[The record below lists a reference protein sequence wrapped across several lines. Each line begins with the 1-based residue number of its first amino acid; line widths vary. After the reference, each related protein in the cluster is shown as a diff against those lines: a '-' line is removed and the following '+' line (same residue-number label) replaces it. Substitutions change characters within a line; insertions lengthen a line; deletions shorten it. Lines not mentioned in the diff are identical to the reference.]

1 MPLPALIAA
10 LLSANQR
17 PQQQLIDDFYASLSG
32 SHLPLRVLSDR
43 GFAKARQ
50 QLHLPALQ
58 RLNTELIAQA
68 DTAGLVP
75 RWCGL
80 RVVAGDGSV
89 LSPARRRCHTTRAS
103 MAADSRLFAPFLPG
117 AELLLHAELS
127 SYADSE
133 RAQLMRALDALK
145 SNDVLVLDRGY
156 PANWLVNALNA
167 RGIRFVMRC
176 DAMGFAAVRAFV
188 RSNSNESL
196 VDLGKPRAAD
206 AKRWGVSADA
216 PTVRLIRQISP
227 NGQIRVLMTNV
238 ARETA
243 SAECFA
249 ALYHQR
255 WRIEEAFK
263 RLKHRLHLE
272 CVSGL
277 TQHALE
283 IDVAAKVLADN
294 VAALLCIAVAEIGA
308 FEATGKRPNR
318 AYLAAAL
325 SRWLPRWVMRLPEA
339 GTELFELLALL
350 LRSTHRVVQR
360 AHRARPRTRSH
371 HEKSHPSLCYR

>member
-17 PQQQLIDDFYASLSG
+17 PQQQLVDDFYASLSG

-58 RLNTELIAQA
+58 RLNAELIAQA
-68 DTAGLVP
+68 DTRGLVP
-75 RWCGL
+75 RWRGL

-89 LSPARRRCHTTRAS
+89 LSPALRRCHTTRAS
-103 MAADSRLFAPFLPG
+103 MAADNRLFALFLPG
-117 AELLLHAELS
+117 AELLLHAEVS

-133 RAQLMRALDALK
+133 RAQLMRALDSLNC
-145 SNDVLVLDRGY
+145 NDVLVLDRGY
-156 PANWLVNALNA
+156 PANWLINALNA
-167 RGIRFVMRC
+167 RGIKFVMRC

-188 RSNSNESL
+188 HSNASEALVSL
-196 VDLGKPRAAD
+196 GRPRMAD
-206 AKRWGVSADA
+206 AKRWGVSAEA

-238 ARETA
+238 ARELA
-243 SAECFA
+243 AAEHFN

-283 IDVAAKVLADN
+283 LDVGAKVLADN
-294 VAALLCIAVAEIGA
+294 VAALLCIAVAEIG
-308 FEATGKRPNR
+308 ELETKHRRCNR
-318 AYLAAAL
+318 TYLAQAL
-325 SRWLPRWVMRLPEA
+325 SRWLPRWIMRLPEA
-339 GTELFELLALL
+339 ATELLALLALL
-350 LRSTHRVVQR
+350 LRSAHRVVQR
-360 AHRARPRTRSH
+360 APRAPPDARSH
-371 HEKSHPSLCYR
+371 HEKRHPSICYR